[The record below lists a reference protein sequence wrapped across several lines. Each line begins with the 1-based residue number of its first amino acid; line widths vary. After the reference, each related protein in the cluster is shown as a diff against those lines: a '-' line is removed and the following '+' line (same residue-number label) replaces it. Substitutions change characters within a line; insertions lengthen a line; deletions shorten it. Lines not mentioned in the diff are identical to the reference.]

1 MRYLIDGYNL
11 LFALGLLTKQVGPD
25 GVEPARRRTPLS

>member
-11 LFALGLLTKQVGPD
+11 LHATGHLCGKVSFRAGL
-25 GVEPARRRTPLS
+25 ERARQSVC